1 MAIYEAKN
9 YTYYL
14 QNNET
19 PKMFD
24 PIFGGNVFVK
34 LYNVSI
40 LSDRK
45 GTELSESEIRFEITF
60 VVLEISCYKHTL
72 FFTDF
77 SIFRVQLTNPVK
89 PDFLKTAISDVD
101 WYALTK
107 YAATSPYLDENMVNY
122 SKRGQK
128 AAIFWRFSDHFNDP
142 RFSGPWRHPSQNFW
156 SSLD

>member
-24 PIFGGNVFVK
+24 PMLGGNVFVK

-45 GTELSESEIRFEITF
+45 GTELSESEIRFEIAF
-60 VVLEISCYKHTL
+60 VVLEISCYKHTIFL
-72 FFTDF
+72 P
-77 SIFRVQLTNPVK
+77 IFRYLGYNWPTRLNPIFSK
-89 PDFLKTAISDVD
+89 PLSV
-101 WYALTK
+101 
-107 YAATSPYLDENMVNY
+107 M
-122 SKRGQK
+122 
-128 AAIFWRFSDHFNDP
+128 
-142 RFSGPWRHPSQNFW
+142 
-156 SSLD
+156 

>member
-24 PIFGGNVFVK
+24 PMFGGNVFVK

-45 GTELSESEIRFEITF
+45 GTELSESEIRFEIAF
-60 VVLEISCYKHTL
+60 VVLEISRYKHTL
-72 FFTDF
+72 FLP
-77 SIFRVQLTNPVK
+77 IFRFFEYN
-89 PDFLKTAISDVD
+89 
-101 WYALTK
+101 
-107 YAATSPYLDENMVNY
+107 
-122 SKRGQK
+122 
-128 AAIFWRFSDHFNDP
+128 
-142 RFSGPWRHPSQNFW
+142 
-156 SSLD
+156 